1 MKKWIKR
8 IILIVIVG
16 LVIFAIFN
24 KPEETKTYRTSQVEK
39 GNIEYYSCS
48 LCGKLFADSD
58 GGRELSPSD
67 VELPLSKDDHYLLEH
82 VDAVKSTCNEKGNIE
97 YWHCLGCENSYLDA
111 ECKEKVEN
119 VFLPL

>member
-39 GNIEYYSCS
+39 GNIESVVSGSGTLVATKDHKEYSKVSAEVEDIYY
-48 LCGKLFADSD
+48 
-58 GGRELSPSD
+58 
-67 VELPLSKDDHYLLEH
+67 VEGD
-82 VDAVKSTCNEKGNIE
+82 
-97 YWHCLGCENSYLDA
+97 
-111 ECKEKVEN
+111 KVEKDYPIIKLDSSN
-119 VFLPL
+119 CFLVE